1 LLEKLDGEELKK
13 VNIHLARTMRKRA
26 KESSN
31 NTIKIH
37 RDKEFS
43 ENPMERV
50 DMEETV
56 TVEEDGIKDLEAV
69 YSYCREKC
77 AVDLQVVRIPIVE
90 DRMPPDYRSSSSS
103 FFRRLSVFSSL
114 CSLNLFS
121 PFLFILFVYLF
132 LPHQL

>member
-77 AVDLQVVRIPIVE
+77 AVDLQVGSRGGQTRDMEPLETSCVI
-90 DRMPPDYRSSSSS
+90 M
-103 FFRRLSVFSSL
+103 
-114 CSLNLFS
+114 
-121 PFLFILFVYLF
+121 
-132 LPHQL
+132 